1 VSGAAAARSEVVG
14 CVAGTRCVA
23 VLVLHTDG
31 APPPPLAA
39 DLGRSFAQA
48 NQVFAPQGVSF
59 RFSPDRDLRRTEEPL
74 LDQDCTLELPP
85 GVTLAQYRSEGLPPP
100 CDPEPNV
107 RARLR
112 LADSQPGRLVL
123 FHGSGRARRWDPSS
137 GQWQFAAR
145 RTSQASPLL
154 PYVTLAA
161 GAAQRQWIVAHE
173 LGHFFGLRHPHG
185 PELESAAA
193 VERWLC
199 ARERTQPE
207 TLLFDGD
214 RGFVDDTP
222 ADPLA
227 PLYQAVQ
234 GRGLCE
240 ERAAWEGRPLELEVD
255 CGRGDRRRLRFSP
268 APLRENVMSYWSQ
281 ACPHRVA
288 TLTAGQGRVVR
299 RALDEGHRGAL
310 LGRPRHGAPP
320 PPALVRFQGF
330 DHVFATAPDGTVRHH
345 WVGAGRADSLEKWLE
360 AANDFAADTALSPAT
375 LVTGDRLHLWV
386 VDRGG
391 RVRHKAWDGEVWSP
405 EVQGWEDLGGA
416 LASRVVPVA
425 VAGDAPELVA
435 RGRDGALWHRGAA
448 TGDWERVAEAGDG
461 APAAAA
467 LRGELHLVA
476 RAADGSLHDRVR
488 GARGWSDP
496 VTLPVA
502 ATVDD
507 PALAV
512 MGARLVLVAR
522 TAAGELVGAT
532 GSGQRWTAWPAPLAV
547 GAAGAPAV
555 FAAAPDRL
563 RLLFTDRTGGASKL
577 ELTFAGDLP
586 APAAPQALGGEGL
599 AGAVVALSDGRHT
612 RLLAH
617 DGRGS
622 LLGAL
627 LSVGAAPGPTRWTF
641 GGRW

>member
-1 VSGAAAARSEVVG
+1 VS
-14 CVAGTRCVA
+14 CVTGTRCVS
-23 VLVLHTDG
+23 VLVVHTDG
-31 APPPPLAA
+31 VPPPPLAT
-39 DLGRSFAQA
+39 DLARSFEQA

-74 LDQDCTLELPP
+74 LDQDCTLELKP
-85 GVTLAQYRSEGLPPP
+85 GVTLAQYRSEARPPP

-123 FHGSGRARRWDPSS
+123 FHGSGRARRWDPSA
-137 GQWQFAAR
+137 GHWQFTVR

-161 GAAQRQWIVAHE
+161 GAAQRQWVVAHE

-185 PELESAAA
+185 PELESVAA
-193 VERWLC
+193 VKAWLC

-227 PLYQAVQ
+227 PLYRAVQ
-234 GRGLCE
+234 DRGNCE
-240 ERAAWEGRPLELEVD
+240 EPAAWARRPLELDID
-255 CGRGDRRRLRFSP
+255 CGPEDRRHLRFSP

-281 ACPHRVA
+281 DCPYRIA

-299 RALDEGHRGAL
+299 RALDEGRRGGLVGRHRRGT
-310 LGRPRHGAPP
+310 
-320 PPALVRFQGF
+320 PPAPVLLRFQGY

-345 WVGAGRADSLEKWLE
+345 WVGAGRPDSLDGWLE
-360 AANDFAADTALSPAT
+360 AANDFAADTALSPAA

-391 RVRHKAWDGEVWSP
+391 RLRHKAWDGEVWAP

-416 LASRVVPVA
+416 LASRVVPI
-425 VAGDAPELVA
+425 AGAAGAPELVA
-435 RGRDGALWHRGAA
+435 RGRDGALWHRPAA
-448 TGDWERVAEAGDG
+448 AGEWQRLEDPGDG

-467 LRGELHLVA
+467 LRGELHLVT
-476 RAADGSLHDRVR
+476 RTAAGTMHHRVR

-496 VTLPVA
+496 VPLPLG

-512 MGARLVLVAR
+512 MGSRLVLVAR

-532 GSGQRWTAWPAPLAV
+532 GSGQRWTAWPAPLPV
-547 GAAGAPAV
+547 GAAGAPAALAV
-555 FAAAPDRL
+555 APDRL
-563 RLLFTDRTGGASKL
+563 RLLFTDQSGGASEL
-577 ELTFAGDLP
+577 ELAFAGDLP
-586 APAAPQALGGEGL
+586 APAAPRPLGGAGL
-599 AGAVVALSDGRHT
+599 GGAVTALADGHHT

-617 DGRGS
+617 DAS
-622 LLGAL
+622 GAL
-627 LSVGAAPGPTRWTF
+627 FSALLPVGAPPGRARWTF
-641 GGRW
+641 SGRW